1 MKGSYHVPL
10 ADHMWNDINL
20 VLYIWYSGAM
30 LSLTHNA
37 PGP

>member
-1 MKGSYHVPL
+1 MKGSYHVRL
-10 ADHMWNDINL
+10 ADHMWNQFGA
-20 VLYIWYSGAM
+20 VHFPSGAM